1 LIDDKNSHGSIMI
14 DPASIAFDIDG
25 VVADTMQLFLD
36 IAEQDYGEAGLKYE
50 DFTCYNIE
58 DCLDLDPTLARQI
71 FERIM
76 DGNYTAPLH
85 PMDGAAAVLQRLAM
99 DFGPLLF
106 VTARPYA
113 GPMAQ
118 WLPDVIDVD
127 PKDIEILAVGDFD
140 RKARILV
147 ERNISCFIED
157 RLETCFKLE
166 AEGITPVLFRQPWNR
181 NGHHFTEVND
191 WRELEALI
199 EFEKL

>member
-1 LIDDKNSHGSIMI
+1 MI

-58 DCLDLDPTLARQI
+58 DCLDLDPTLLRQI

-76 DGNYTAPLH
+76 DGNYTAALH

-118 WLPDVIDVD
+118 WLPDAIDVD

-166 AEGITPVLFRQPWNR
+166 TEGITPILFRQPWNR